1 MVLACW
7 ASSFSNQHPS
17 SLFQGFNLQPFN
29 LTLTKVKGFQL
40 NPCWLVVVKQIC
52 CLDVKRQFN
61 SSMLSGFGSG
71 NNDLYET
78 RILSGKAKD
87 HLSSSWFSA
96 FFKAQPSCLSLRPY
110 MWWVMCR
117 IEAWALMLKSCIEFL
132 NKQGDYLKVDNLM
145 NNSMHLLKE
154 IALIHDILF
163 WKPKLMISA
172 SFSWWA
178 NWS

>member
-110 MWWVMCR
+110 MMMCR
-117 IEAWALMLKSCIEFL
+117 IEAIFAINFQGLIVKSQLISLRGIENYPWCSIISWCNYDSALENKS
-132 NKQGDYLKVDNLM
+132 YSPVR
-145 NNSMHLLKE
+145 
-154 IALIHDILF
+154 
-163 WKPKLMISA
+163 
-172 SFSWWA
+172 
-178 NWS
+178 